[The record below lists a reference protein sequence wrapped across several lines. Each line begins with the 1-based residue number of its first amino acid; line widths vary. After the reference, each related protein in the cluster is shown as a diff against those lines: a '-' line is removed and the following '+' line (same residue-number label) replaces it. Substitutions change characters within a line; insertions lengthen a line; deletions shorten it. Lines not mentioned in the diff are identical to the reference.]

1 MGRELK
7 EWNDGLAI
15 CLNLAHICHTLKL
28 QKKYEFIYLE
38 IHFHGR
44 YELNI
49 TLSPEIEQLVQKK
62 IEEGAYKNVDAFF
75 EHAARQTLLG
85 NPPHAESGHS
95 SVSYDDVEDLLVGQ
109 PALDYYTRD
118 ADDSVTL
125 DSVRNIL
132 SKIPG
137 SLSDEIIEGRR

>member
-1 MGRELK
+1 V
-7 EWNDGLAI
+7 
-15 CLNLAHICHTLKL
+15 
-28 QKKYEFIYLE
+28 
-38 IHFHGR
+38 
-44 YELNI
+44 NI

-62 IEEGAYKNVDAFF
+62 VEEGVYKNVDAFF
-75 EHAARQTLLG
+75 EYAARQTLLE
-85 NPPHAESGHS
+85 NPTHAESDHS
-95 SVSYDDVEDLLVGQ
+95 AVSYDDVEDLLVRQ

-137 SLSDEIIEGRR
+137 SLSGEIIEDRR